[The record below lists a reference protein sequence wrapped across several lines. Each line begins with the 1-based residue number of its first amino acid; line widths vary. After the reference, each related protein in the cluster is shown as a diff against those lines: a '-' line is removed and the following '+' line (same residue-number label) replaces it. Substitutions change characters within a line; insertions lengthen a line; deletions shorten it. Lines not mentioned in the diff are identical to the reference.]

1 MTTSV
6 SRTIRAK
13 IDYPTSDGRPMAE
26 TELHRDLMITLIET
40 LKRQFASDPLFYV
53 SGNMLVYYKPDDRS
67 CNLAPD
73 VFVVREVPKH
83 RRDYYLIWEE
93 GHSLDLVIELTSRS
107 TKAEDIE
114 DKFNLYRDRLKVRE
128 YFLFDPYAEYLDPPL
143 QGYRLSRGRYVS
155 IKPLDA
161 RLPSKVIRLH
171 LERDVRDLRLYDPSA
186 GKWLPT
192 PQEELLKTEESLAQT
207 EVSLVKTEESLVKT
221 EGALRKAEAARKRS
235 ELENEKLRRELD
247 SLRRRLGDKA

>member
-1 MTTSV
+1 
-6 SRTIRAK
+6 
-13 IDYPTSDGRPMAE
+13 
-26 TELHRDLMITLIET
+26 
-40 LKRQFASDPLFYV
+40 
-53 SGNMLVYYKPDDRS
+53 MLVYYKPGDRL
-67 CNLAPD
+67 CHLAPD
-73 VFVVREVPKH
+73 VFVVRGVPKH

-93 GHSLDLVIELTSRS
+93 GHSLDVVIELTSRS

-143 QGYRLSRGRYVS
+143 QGYRLNRGRYTP
-155 IKPLDA
+155 IRAIEA
-161 RLPSKVIRLH
+161 RLPSKVLGLH
-171 LERDVRDLRLYDPSA
+171 LERDARDLRLYDPSA

-207 EVSLVKTEESLVKT
+207 EESLVNAEDSLVKTEA
-221 EGALRKAEAARKRS
+221 ALRKAEAARKRS

-247 SLRRRLGDKA
+247 SLRRRLSDNT